1 MVYDFDQ
8 PVERRGTYSA
18 KWDGVPMFPA
28 MGLSE
33 RGDGDTLPLFTAD
46 MDFRC
51 PDSVRE
57 EILKVAQH
65 NLYGYTLLHPALGSA
80 YYDAVRGWF
89 ERRHGWKIRPEE
101 ILYVDGTV
109 TAIRHALLAFSQPG
123 DGVLINRPIYAPFTT
138 AILSTGRRVVNSQL
152 RTENGRYTID
162 FADFEEKAARPDT
175 RCMILCNPHNPTGRI
190 WSDEDLVRMYEICT
204 RNGVLVISDEIHGD
218 LIRRDSV
225 YHPLATLVDGAN
237 LVACTAAN
245 KTFNLAGLKA
255 TNVIISDPDLRRRYE
270 KQIGQVFLSP
280 FTIAATIGAYNGG
293 EEWLEQLKT
302 YLDGTIDWTVEFIRQ
317 NLPKVRCVRPEGT
330 YILWMDFRGYGLSA
344 GEIRRKIY
352 QDANVVLES
361 GRMFDP
367 DGGDGFERICLSTR
381 RALVQEAFQRIAR
394 QFEGL

>member
-89 ERRHGWKIRPEE
+89 ERRHGWKIR
-101 ILYVDGTV
+101 
-109 TAIRHALLAFSQPG
+109 
-123 DGVLINRPIYAPFTT
+123 
-138 AILSTGRRVVNSQL
+138 
-152 RTENGRYTID
+152 
-162 FADFEEKAARPDT
+162 
-175 RCMILCNPHNPTGRI
+175 
-190 WSDEDLVRMYEICT
+190 
-204 RNGVLVISDEIHGD
+204 
-218 LIRRDSV
+218 
-225 YHPLATLVDGAN
+225 
-237 LVACTAAN
+237 
-245 KTFNLAGLKA
+245 
-255 TNVIISDPDLRRRYE
+255 
-270 KQIGQVFLSP
+270 
-280 FTIAATIGAYNGG
+280 
-293 EEWLEQLKT
+293 
-302 YLDGTIDWTVEFIRQ
+302 
-317 NLPKVRCVRPEGT
+317 
-330 YILWMDFRGYGLSA
+330 
-344 GEIRRKIY
+344 RKIY